1 MEFKSNVSVK
11 LGVMSAEKIMDI
23 KNIKNIKEE
32 YDICAMIGT

>member
-11 LGVMSAEKIMDI
+11 LGVMSTEKIMD
-23 KNIKNIKEE
+23 IKNIKEE